1 MNKILEKY
9 NTSDFLDL
17 TLAWKDLVAM
27 ADSASEEEIYALAEN
42 VLKKIN
48 KPITKEN
55 IDIIIRTLS
64 SMVKINI
71 VD

>member
-1 MNKILEKY
+1 
-9 NTSDFLDL
+9 
-17 TLAWKDLVAM
+17 M

-71 VD
+71 VDQGLQIFFIFYI

>member
-9 NTSDFLDL
+9 NISDFLDL

>member
-1 MNKILEKY
+1 MNKIPEKY
-9 NTSDFLDL
+9 NTSDFIDL
-17 TLAWKDLVAM
+17 TTAWKDLVAM

>member
-1 MNKILEKY
+1 
-9 NTSDFLDL
+9 
-17 TLAWKDLVAM
+17 M